1 MGENLTQEHRGLSPE
16 HWAKMPLVEQMA
28 NIGSEV
34 ERAIRWRAKKNGEY
48 ANKAFERALDLFDL
62 TLDSAHSFPKLRE
75 VARAREAWAEYFFGS
90 NAFRSNEHEWTSYF
104 SQFAYAARRN
114 S

>member
-1 MGENLTQEHRGLSPE
+1 MGESLTQEHRGLSME
-16 HWAKMPLVEQMA
+16 RWAQMPLVEQMA
-28 NIGSEV
+28 NVGSEI
-34 ERAIRWRAKKNGEY
+34 ERAIRWRAKKNEAY
-48 ANKAFERALDLFDL
+48 ANKASERALELFDL
-62 TLDSAHSFPKLRE
+62 TLASSKYLPRLRE

-114 S
+114 A